1 VTAYHLLLLLYPLAL
16 IGALTRARDVNLA
29 LLVIVAVGAIVFSG
43 LRWNSDIDH
52 PGYLMHFEEV
62 PLLRD
67 FSAESISDIYGEPGY
82 LLLNSALRSA
92 GLGFF
97 FLTFLSALI
106 AVATKAVVVH
116 HFVRSASIALVLYL
130 FVHFIT
136 IELIQMR
143 WAIASGLI
151 ALAFLF
157 QFRRRPWLALVTL
170 LGAFYIHYFTIVF
183 VVIAL
188 LMRIE
193 RESRLY
199 GLLALLAAMAAAVG
213 SIGIELPTFSA
224 VDAYILQRALRYI
237 GDPSSTV
244 GLMSYIKVLAYPLA
258 YSALAAGRP
267 DLHRDTTTTFLRKLS
282 FTCLAFALAL
292 AVVPVMH
299 HRAIVIADL
308 FSLMLLVRIVEAR
321 FAAFER
327 ALVLAALAVP
337 FCAWF
342 VLDITANFAADT
354 LYEYDTW
361 IPLLF

>member
-1 VTAYHLLLLLYPLAL
+1 MTAYHLLLLLYPLVL
-16 IGALTRARDVNLA
+16 TGAHTRARDVNLA
-29 LLVIVAVGAIVFSG
+29 LLVIVAAGAIVFSG

-62 PLLRD
+62 PLLSD
-67 FSAESISDIYGEPGY
+67 FSAESTSDIYGEPGY
-82 LLLNSALRSA
+82 LLLNSVLRSA

-116 HFVRSASIALVLYL
+116 HFVRSAGIALVLYL

-157 QFRRRPWLALVTL
+157 QYRRRTWLALATL
-170 LGAFYIHYFTIVF
+170 VAAFYIHYFTLVF
-183 VVIAL
+183 IIIAL
-188 LMRIE
+188 LIRIE

-199 GLLALLAAMAAAVG
+199 ALLALLAAIAAAVV
-213 SIGIELPTFSA
+213 SIGIELPAFNA

-237 GDPSSTV
+237 GDPSSSV
-244 GLMSYIKVLAYPLA
+244 GLMSYVKVLAYPLA
-258 YSALAAGRP
+258 YAAVAAGRP
-267 DLHRDTTTTFLRKLS
+267 DLHRDPTTTFLRRLS

-292 AVVPVMH
+292 ALVPVMH
-299 HRAIVIADL
+299 HRAVVIADL

-327 ALVLAALAVP
+327 TLVLAAMALP
-337 FCAWF
+337 FSVWF
-342 VLDITANFAADT
+342 VLDIAANFKADT

-361 IPLLF
+361 IPLIF

>member
-1 VTAYHLLLLLYPLAL
+1 MTAYHLLLLLCPLVL
-16 IGALTRARDVNLA
+16 IGALARSRDVNLA
-29 LLVIVAVGAIVFSG
+29 LLLLAAAVTIVFSG
-43 LRWNSDIDH
+43 LRWNSDVDH

-67 FSAESISDIYGEPGY
+67 FSADSISDIYGEPGY

-106 AVATKAVVVH
+106 AVASKAVVVH
-116 HFVRSASIALVLYL
+116 HFVRSAGVALVLYL
-130 FVHFIT
+130 CVHFIT

-151 ALAFLF
+151 ALALLLQF
-157 QFRRRPWLALVTL
+157 QRRPWLAWATL
-170 LGAFYIHYFTIVF
+170 IVAFYIHYFTIVF
-183 VVIAL
+183 FLIAL

-199 GLLALLAAMAAAVG
+199 GLLALLAALAAAVV
-213 SIGIELPTFSA
+213 SIGIELPAFSE
-224 VDAYILQRALRYI
+224 VEAYILQRALRYI

-244 GLMSYIKVLAYPLA
+244 GVMSYVKVLAYPVA
-258 YSALAAGRP
+258 YALLTLGRS
-267 DLHRDTTTTFLRKLS
+267 DLRQDATTTFLRKLA

-292 AVVPVMH
+292 AIVPVTH
-299 HRAIVIADL
+299 HRAVVLADL
-308 FSLMLLVRIVEAR
+308 FSLMLLVRVIEAR
-321 FAAFER
+321 FAALER
-327 ALVLAALAVP
+327 TLVLAVLAVP

-342 VLDITANFAADT
+342 MLDIAANFKADT